1 LREKNNFMPEISP
14 SIQKLV
20 SKYQEWQKSLEPQK
34 KVSTIHVD
42 EVASAVAVFYEKIR
56 EVVDWK
62 EEHLLRR
69 AAIERI
75 LKRRLIFQKRGDE
88 IAEPLVLELIR
99 AGHFPNDRIEE
110 TKIDEVKTTLQK
122 YQFFLDNIGDNGK
135 ELKLR
140 LYDWLMNI
148 ASCEIEEILAPP
160 IRERALIDYMSEF
173 MSERIE
179 LSQRKVFY
187 KQISQD
193 EKNTQIYIACQRAL
207 FKLDSPIISYYLL
220 QKKYPIWNKLTLPLL
235 KDFAENLYSIRE
247 EIERELKHPL
257 SDKFYKICE
266 RQDTAFLILG
276 DILSQNPSEAIKN
289 LSNPE
294 FLESSIRKFY
304 QSRLTKVKK
313 RVKRAAFFSTVS
325 IFITKILVALAIE
338 IPLDKYLL
346 GNFNYTTIGLNVII
360 PPLLMFFLVLT
371 IKPPRKENL
380 NKVIIEV
387 IKIVY
392 KSDQKDIYSIRI
404 PRKKGIIIQTIVATF
419 YFLIFLISFGVIVW
433 VLQKLNFGIIS
444 IGIFL
449 MFLSLIIFAGV
460 KIRERAKELNM
471 EEEKEG
477 FISFIVDSFSLP
489 FLRLGKWLSRQWAKY
504 NIVLMLINAFI
515 DMPFQVFTEFLE
527 HWRTFLKEK
536 KEEIS

>member
-1 LREKNNFMPEISP
+1 MPEISP
-14 SIQKLV
+14 SIQKLI

-110 TKIDEVKTTLQK
+110 TKIDEVKIALQK
-122 YQFFLDNIGDNGK
+122 YQFFLDNIGNNGK
-135 ELKLR
+135 KLKLR

-160 IRERALIDYMSEF
+160 IREKALIDYMSEF

-179 LSQRKVFY
+179 LSQRKGFY
-187 KQISQD
+187 KPISQD

-220 QKKYPIWNKLTLPLL
+220 QKKYPIWNKLTLPLV

-257 SDKFYKICE
+257 SEKFYKICE

-392 KSDQKDIYSIRI
+392 KSDQKDIYSIRT

-515 DMPFQVFTEFLE
+515 DMPFQMFTEFLE